1 MSLFNG
7 TEGQF
12 LKPDEAAELTGTYR
26 ERKLDVGIKEDEVVR
41 SEFFGIENVR
51 QLIDQPGVVGLRVHH
66 AKSWED
72 ADGNPLTTGDGR
84 LTPRVVLVGVDE
96 NGNDLVNNATDGLK
110 DMPDDRSFS
119 GFLGRGPICPPE
131 CGTRGGK

>member
-1 MSLFNG
+1 M
-7 TEGQF
+7 
-12 LKPDEAAELTGTYR
+12 
-26 ERKLDVGIKEDEVVR
+26 VR
-41 SEFFGIENVR
+41 SEFFGIENIR

-84 LTPRVVLVGVDE
+84 LTPRVVLVGVDK

-110 DMPDDRSFS
+110 DMPDGRSFS

-131 CGTRGGK
+131 CNTRG